1 MVFSLDERTLYV
13 ATTFEEPGLWRVP
26 VSEDGQAGTPE
37 KWITFENATT
47 PDGVAIDSEGNVYVA
62 LNFAAQIAKVD
73 PAGNVTILAEDVE
86 SAASL
91 AFGQGDFDP
100 CSLYVTSLFGTQLWR
115 VGAGVPGTEK

>member
-1 MVFSLDERTLYV
+1 M
-13 ATTFEEPGLWRVP
+13 
-26 VSEDGQAGTPE
+26 SEAGQAGTPE

-62 LNFAAQIAKVD
+62 LNIAAQIAKVD
-73 PAGNVTILAEDVE
+73 PEGNVTIIAEGVA

-100 CSLYVTSLFGTQLWR
+100 CSIYVTSLFETQLWR
-115 VGAGVPGTEK
+115 VGTGIPGTEK